1 MSDRAVFFDPT
12 HRRWWWVKRV
22 GTLLGLFAVVTI
34 SAWLVSLFTAPLL
47 PGMRGITVPI
57 IRSIRRSTH
66 FPRHQTRQQQFLLK
80 RDRSR
85 LLAAI
90 ANDKRRGL
98 AQQAKGPISTAQTG
112 SGIVAAFYAP
122 WQETGLMSLKDNAG
136 QMTHLLPVWVHLQQD
151 ANGLD
156 FHDWDPLLTPHNA
169 EVVKLARE
177 KNLNIVPVFSNA
189 QISSTGSGE
198 FDPKRVH
205 IFLTN
210 PALQTKMIMSLRQWC
225 QANRFQGINVDFEN
239 LMPQDY
245 PLMIPFL
252 QRMKANFAPVG
263 LIVSAD
269 LEAGERIDWKKAAA
283 TCDFVVVMAY
293 DEHGESSK
301 PGPIASMSWYRD
313 VVQRALRSIPR
324 DKLVVGIAN
333 YAYDWMEGRE
343 WADPMTYQGA
353 LILAQDYRQQ
363 EKPEDIVDFDDEA
376 LNPTFWYVDDD
387 GKEHEVWMLDAVTAA
402 NQWLIASN
410 YGVRGAAVWV
420 LGSTD
425 PSIWTFIHR
434 DKLNRP
440 PNMNVLGKV
449 SFPYF
454 LEFVGEGEIS
464 HVDKEPT
471 EGSRSLEI
479 DPQTGLALDESYH
492 KFPTSIVI
500 ARSGYRP
507 MMLALTID
515 DGPADP
521 YTSDMLDELK
531 KLNVK
536 ATFFLIGQN
545 AERYPSLVR
554 RIWAEGH
561 EIGNHTYTHP
571 NMGSVSTQQARLEM
585 NATQRVFQS
594 QLHRSTLLFRP
605 PYNADAEPSTKDEAE
620 PIRLASELN
629 YITVLEF
636 LDPQDWRLTDTL
648 PTGGTKER
656 TARQMLDTIEAQ
668 LLTEKGS
675 CVLMHDGG
683 GNRAETVKLIPLMVN
698 ELRAKGYTFVP
709 VSTLIGST
717 RDKVNPEVNSAD
729 TLMLATD
736 RVVFEAIYLF
746 EFFLRIAFTT
756 AIILGTLRVVFA
768 TILALIAK
776 WRERYETFDLT
787 FRPAVSVVIAAYN
800 EEKVIAR
807 TIRAVMATGYQ
818 PLEIIVVDDGS
829 KDDTAGEVRAN
840 FGDAVTLFVQANG
853 GKSSALNRGIAAAT
867 SDIIIAL
874 DADTVFAKD
883 TIEKLIRHFTDPLVG
898 AVAGNV
904 KVGNRVNPLTYWQ
917 SIEYVTSQNLDRRA
931 YATINSVTVVPGAVG
946 AWRREAILQAGGYTN
961 DTMAEDMDLTWRI
974 RRIGW
979 RIETES
985 NAIGYTEAPD
995 SIRALF
1001 GQRFRWA
1008 FGTLQSL
1015 WKHRRAMFRYGWFG
1029 TVMLP
1034 SLWLFQVAFQVLS
1047 PLVDLQILWALGG
1060 VVHAGMRR
1068 LNGDWQPLPNALSS
1082 LYLIAFMYAF
1092 FFVVELIG
1100 ALVAYK
1106 LDREDPK
1113 VLVWLFWQRFLYRQL
1128 MYAVILKSIKTAV
1141 SGIRTGWGKLERK
1154 GTVEMAGET
1163 TDLQV
1168 REAPVSSA
1176 TSA

>member
-47 PGMRGITVPI
+47 PGVQGITIPI
-57 IRSIRRSTH
+57 IRALRL
-66 FPRHQTRQQQFLLK
+66 PRHQARKAQFLLA
-80 RDRSR
+80 REQRR

-90 ANDKRRGL
+90 AQDEKARRVRE
-98 AQQAKGPISTAQTG
+98 AKGPVPS
-112 SGIVAAFYAP
+112 SDGIVAAFYAP
-122 WQETGLMSLKDNAG
+122 WQETGMHSLEANA
-136 QMTHLLPVWVHLQQD
+136 QSMTHLLPVWVHLSAD
-151 ANGLD
+151 ARSLD
-156 FHDWDPLLTPHNA
+156 FHDWDPVLTPHNID
-169 EVVKLARE
+169 VLKIARSN
-177 KNLNIVPVFSNA
+177 NLNIVPVFSNA
-189 QISSTGSGE
+189 EVSTTGSGQ
-198 FDPKRVH
+198 FDSKRVH
-205 IFLTN
+205 VFLTN
-210 PALQTKMIMSLRQWC
+210 AHLQDQTIMQLRQWC
-225 QANRFQGINVDFEN
+225 MRNRFQGINVDFEN
-239 LMPQDY
+239 LMSQDY
-245 PLMIPFL
+245 PLFVAFL
-252 QRMKANFAPVG
+252 RRMKTNFASVH
-263 LIVSAD
+263 LVVSAD
-269 LEAGERIDWKKAAA
+269 LEASKPLDWRAVSSI
-283 TCDFVVVMAY
+283 CDFVVVMAY
-293 DEHGESSK
+293 DEHGESSAQ
-301 PGPIASMSWYRD
+301 GPIASMSWYRA
-313 VVQRALRSIPR
+313 VVQRALVSIPR
-324 DKLVVGIAN
+324 EKLVVGVAN
-333 YAYDWMEGRE
+333 YAYDWTEGGE
-343 WADPMTYQGA
+343 YAEPLTYQGA
-353 LILAQDYRQQ
+353 LILAQNYRQN
-363 EKPEDIVDFDDEA
+363 EKPEDIIDFDDEY
-376 LNPTFWYVDDD
+376 LNPTFDYDDD
-387 GKEHEVWMLDAVTAA
+387 EKKSHHVWMLDAVTAA

-410 YGVRGAAVWV
+410 YGVRGVAVWV
-420 LGSTD
+420 LGSAD
-425 PSIWTFIHR
+425 PSIWTFIQRGHIQQPPVMSR
-434 DKLNRP
+434 LN
-440 PNMNVLGKV
+440 KV
-449 SFPYF
+449 EFPYD
-454 LEFVGEGEIS
+454 LEFVGEGEIA
-464 HVDKEPT
+464 HVDKLPSP
-471 EGSRSLEI
+471 GSRTLEI
-479 DPQTGLALDESYH
+479 DPQTGIAIDESYH
-492 KFPTSIVI
+492 AFP
-500 ARSGYRP
+500 RSYVVGRTGYKP
-507 MMLALTID
+507 GLLALTID

-521 YTSDMLDELK
+521 YTSQMLDELRDLK
-531 KLNVK
+531 VP

-545 AERYPSLVR
+545 AERYPGLVK

-561 EIGNHTYTHP
+561 EIGNHTFTHP
-571 NMGSVSTQQARLEM
+571 DIGVVSDQQARLEL

-594 QLHRSTLLFRP
+594 LLHHSTLLFRP
-605 PYNADAEPSTKDEAE
+605 PYNADAEPTTEREVK
-620 PIRLASELN
+620 PVKLASDLN

-636 LDPQDWRLTDTL
+636 LDPQDWNLAVPQPDGNVFHRKAEDMLQTFL
-648 PTGGTKER
+648 G
-656 TARQMLDTIEAQ
+656 QMNTEHGNCI
-668 LLTEKGS
+668 LL
-675 CVLMHDGG
+675 HDGG
-683 GNRAETVKLIPLMVN
+683 GNRTETVRLIPMLVN
-698 ELRAKGYTFVP
+698 EMRRRGYRFVP
-709 VSTLIGST
+709 VSTLINST
-717 RDKVNPEVNSAD
+717 RELVNPPVKSAD
-729 TLMLATD
+729 TLMLASD
-736 RVVFEAIYLF
+736 RVVFEVIYLF
-746 EFFLRIAFTT
+746 ELFLGIAFTT

-768 TILALIAK
+768 TILALISK
-776 WRERYETFDLT
+776 WRERYAKFDTT

-807 TIRAVMATGYQ
+807 TIRAVIATGYQ

-829 KDDTAGEVRAN
+829 KDDTSGEVRAN
-840 FGDAVTLFVQANG
+840 FGDAVTLFVQPNG
-853 GKSSALNRGIAAAT
+853 GKASALNLGIAAAT

-1029 TVMLP
+1029 SVMLP

-1060 VVHAGMRR
+1060 AIHAGMRR

-1154 GTVEMAGET
+1154 GTVEMIGET

-1168 REAPVSSA
+1168 REAPVSS
-1176 TSA
+1176 

>member
-22 GTLLGLFAVVTI
+22 GTLVGLLAVVMI

-47 PGMRGITVPI
+47 PGMEGITTPI
-57 IRSIRRSTH
+57 IRSLRRSTH
-66 FPRHQTRQQQFLLK
+66 VPRHQSRAQQFLLK
-80 RDRSR
+80 RDRDR
-85 LLAAI
+85 LIAAI
-90 ANDKRRGL
+90 AKDRQRRL

-122 WQETGLMSLKDNAG
+122 WQETGLMSLRNNAP
-136 QMTHLLPVWVHLQQD
+136 QMTHLLPVWVHLQPD

-156 FHDWDPLLTPHNA
+156 LHDWDPLLTPHNV
-169 EVVKLARE
+169 EVVQVARQN
-177 KNLNIVPVFSNA
+177 NLNIVPVFSNA

-198 FDPKRVH
+198 FDATRVH
-205 IFLTN
+205 IFLNN
-210 PALQTKMIMSLRQWC
+210 PALQTKTIMLLRQWC

-239 LMPQDY
+239 VPDEDY

-252 QRMKANFAPVG
+252 QRMKANFDPAH
-263 LIVSAD
+263 LSVSAD
-269 LEAGERIDWKKAAA
+269 LEASQKLDWHKASAV
-283 TCDFVVVMAY
+283 CDFVIVMAY
-293 DEHGESSK
+293 DEHGERSVA
-301 PGPIASMSWYRD
+301 GPIASMAWYRD

-324 DKLVVGIAN
+324 EKLVVGIAN
-333 YAYDWMEGRE
+333 YAYDWTEGGE
-343 WADPMTYQGA
+343 SAEPMSYQGA
-353 LILAQDYRQQ
+353 LILAQDFRQQ
-363 EKPEDIVDFDDEA
+363 EKPEDIVDFDDQA
-376 LNPTFWYVDDD
+376 LNPTFRYVDDEH
-387 GKEHEVWMLDAVTAA
+387 KEHEVWMLDAVTAA

-434 DKLNRP
+434 DHLNEP
-440 PNMNVLGKV
+440 PNMNGLGV
-449 SFPYF
+449 VRFPYF

-464 HVDKEPT
+464 HVDKET
-471 EGSRSLEI
+471 TNGSRSLEI

-492 KFPTSIVI
+492 TFPTSIVI
-500 ARSGYRP
+500 ARTGYRP
-507 MMLALTID
+507 KMLALTID

-521 YTSDMLDELK
+521 YTAQMLDELK
-531 KLNVK
+531 ALNVK

-545 AERYPSLVR
+545 AERYPNLVR
-554 RIWAEGH
+554 RIWDEGH

-571 NMGSVSTQQARLEM
+571 NIGVVSTQQARLEM

-594 QLHRSTLLFRP
+594 VLHRSTLLFRP
-605 PYNADAEPSTKDEAE
+605 PYNADAEPSTKEEAE
-620 PIRLASELN
+620 PIRLASQLN

-636 LDPQDWRLTDTL
+636 LDPQDWRLTD
-648 PTGGTKER
+648 PQPNGGAKER
-656 TARQMLDTIEAQ
+656 TARQMLDTIKEQ
-668 LLTEKGS
+668 LGTEKGS
-675 CVLMHDGG
+675 CILLHDGG

-698 ELRAKGYTFVP
+698 ELRKEGYTFVP

-717 RDKVNPEVNSAD
+717 RDKVNPEVNSSD
-729 TLMLATD
+729 TLMLASD
-736 RVVFEAIYLF
+736 RVVFEAIYIF
-746 EFFLRIAFTT
+746 ELFLRIAFTT

-776 WRERYETFDLT
+776 WRERHAKFDAT

-807 TIRAVMATGYQ
+807 TIRAVLATGYE

-829 KDDTAGEVRAN
+829 KDDTSGEVRSN
-840 FGDAVTLFVQANG
+840 FGDAVTLFVQPNS
-853 GKSSALNRGIAAAT
+853 GKATALNRGIAAAS

-883 TIEKLIRHFTDPLVG
+883 TIEKLIRHFTNPLVG

-946 AWRREAILQAGGYTN
+946 AWRREAIQQAGGYTS

-985 NAIGYTEAPD
+985 SAIGYTEAPD
-995 SIRALF
+995 SFKSLF

-1060 VVHAGMRR
+1060 AIHAGMRR

-1092 FFVVELIG
+1092 FFVIELVG

-1163 TDLQV
+1163 AELQV
-1168 REAPVSSA
+1168 GEAS
-1176 TSA
+1176 